1 MTAPTE
7 TDVRLL
13 GELLAADIPGLAR
26 RVAFK
31 TRAESYDI
39 LRDYCTDLHGRV
51 CAELELPRGALNF
64 QPLRATT

>member
-13 GELLAADIPGLAR
+13 GELLAADVPGLAR

-39 LRDYCTDLHGRV
+39 LRDYCTALHGRV
-51 CAELELPRGALNF
+51 CTELKLPQGELNF
-64 QPLRATT
+64 APLSATT